1 MLFEV
6 LSNKLTWFAEAPKYA
21 PFCALQLFTVPCLEE
36 PANKTKQSLKPLPLS
51 NAASVPLVSPGIVI
65 VFFSQ
70 VLESLIVY
78 SAKYSLLA
86 SCLNSCTVAVPVFVD
101 LIQNCKVHL

>member
-6 LSNKLTWFAEAPKYA
+6 LSNKLTWFAEAPKYP

-36 PANKTKQSLKPLPLS
+36 PANRTKQSLKPLPLS

-70 VLESLIVY
+70 VLEALIVNNLLRLTPIHY
-78 SAKYSLLA
+78 QASSLTFL
-86 SCLNSCTVAVPVFVD
+86 LLF
-101 LIQNCKVHL
+101 